1 MSGCGLAP
9 FALARLQRVAAS
21 VDDVNE
27 ERPKAVVLR
36 PMGEC
41 PQWGAEPGAETP
53 MDGPIREGRDA
64 PFEEQRELFFG
75 LVRHLHDGQVRV
87 PEDKR
92 DDPSDN
98 DEWIATLALWFGWD
112 DDIRDIEK
120 ARAAKAAYEV
130 LDCEIEERPA
140 PMPPT
145 SARNTP
151 TGYSELSAK
160 RPGSFWFRCRRQS
173 GAPSTGPSTREPSGR
188 SCSTPAARGWT
199 GTPPPTGYTASPR
212 SPVCGCPGC
221 TRT

>member
-75 LVRHLHDGQVRV
+75 LVRHLHDAQVRV
-87 PEDKR
+87 PEDER

-98 DEWIATLALWFGWD
+98 DEWIATLAFWFGWD
-112 DDIRDIEK
+112 DDVRDIGTGRQGRVRGVEL
-120 ARAAKAAYEV
+120 R
-130 LDCEIEERPA
+130 DRGR
-140 PMPPT
+140 
-145 SARNTP
+145 SARRLRLGAP
-151 TGYSELSAK
+151 DRWTGRLV
-160 RPGSFWFRCRRQS
+160 RTRCRHPDS
-173 GAPSTGPSTREPSGR
+173 GVSHLAGSVAEL
-188 SCSTPAARGWT
+188 
-199 GTPPPTGYTASPR
+199 
-212 SPVCGCPGC
+212 
-221 TRT
+221 